1 MAWLLGCAVGGGG
14 APGMRKEFQKS
25 RCLSEMVAGERAMW
39 KPRRRGIETGVM
51 EVQLVQIRASGS
63 WSASIRLGFRHPIFL
78 AQRWRAGCVP
88 PLSVSSQL
96 ELRSPRR
103 MVWFVGFR

>member
-1 MAWLLGCAVGGGG
+1 
-14 APGMRKEFQKS
+14 
-25 RCLSEMVAGERAMW
+25 MVAGERAMW
-39 KPRRRGIETGVM
+39 EPRRRGIVGALYVRIWSIYETGVM
-51 EVQLVQIRASGS
+51 EIQLVQMRASGT
-63 WSASIRLGFRHPIFL
+63 WSASIRLGFCHPIWL

-103 MVWFVGFR
+103 MVWLLGFR